1 MKRGSLGILLPELLF
16 TINAQ
21 KLCWLGHQLGW
32 IGLILELEGFDRS
45 FKSFHCHQPLIL
57 SLNPLCACN
66 TITRSG
72 AYLTHVMTILWRK
85 SLSSQREM
93 IAVIM
98 SPYRFCWNSSGT
110 EGIPGTPGTAGTAA
124 WATLLPC
131 ITAGMAGIM
140 GVPGMPALAFFK
152 CDFQLVFFKVD
163 EVSYTGKALSW

>member
-1 MKRGSLGILLPELLF
+1 M
-16 TINAQ
+16 
-21 KLCWLGHQLGW
+21 
-32 IGLILELEGFDRS
+32 ELEGFDRS

-98 SPYRFCWNSSGT
+98 SPYRFCWNSSDDRHRSGDKIRLKSQ
-110 EGIPGTPGTAGTAA
+110 ENPSRRGCKFCERRNFSLRYLRNLAKV
-124 WATLLPC
+124 ATQNSRRIC
-131 ITAGMAGIM
+131 I
-140 GVPGMPALAFFK
+140 L
-152 CDFQLVFFKVD
+152 
-163 EVSYTGKALSW
+163 Y